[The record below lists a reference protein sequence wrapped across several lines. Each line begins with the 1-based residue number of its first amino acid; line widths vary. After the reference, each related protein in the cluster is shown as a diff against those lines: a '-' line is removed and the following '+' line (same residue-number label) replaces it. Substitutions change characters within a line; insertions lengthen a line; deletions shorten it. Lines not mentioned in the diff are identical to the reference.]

1 MVVIP
6 NVENVSE
13 AVVRIMRRHN
23 VSVAMKPYK
32 TKKSV
37 LVHPK
42 DKQEKEDFTECVYE
56 VPCAN
61 CDKTYIGE
69 TGRKFGVRLQERNR
83 NTGLKWNPKQDAHSL
98 ECGQLYVNSLAA
110 DTDDAINCLQA
121 CVAAVD
127 EEQLTAV
134 ESTEDAAD
142 MARVPAATGQGH
154 YN

>member
-1 MVVIP
+1 MCTL
-6 NVENVSE
+6 
-13 AVVRIMRRHN
+13 
-23 VSVAMKPYK
+23 YK
-32 TKKSV
+32 
-37 LVHPK
+37 
-42 DKQEKEDFTECVYE
+42 

-61 CDKTYIGE
+61 CDKTYISE